1 VRTLRSWAY
10 DTVGGLPATFWYL
23 WLGTLINRL
32 GAVVVLYLE
41 IHMVSGYGFSA
52 TFAGLVLGVF
62 GGGMALGS
70 LLGGVLADRWGR
82 RPTLLLANILGA
94 TTALVL
100 GLADTP
106 WLVALMA
113 AVYGLWN
120 GLGRPAYSATLVDV
134 LGPSKRMRG
143 MNLNYWAINLGF
155 SGAAIFAGLLA
166 YAPRMTVF
174 VLNAAVLSLT
184 TLIIAVKVPQRPPW
198 PPHAVARTV
207 PETTP
212 GPSLKD
218 VASVQPAGGIGIVLC
233 DRVFMTFVVLNLGLW
248 IIIESCKLIPIAM
261 VQHGIDPASYG
272 TVIAVNGI
280 MIVTGQL
287 FVPKLIGR
295 RRRTHVLIASALLV
309 GAGMGAVAVAGS
321 VGALAL
327 TVAVW
332 TLGEMINAPVNGAML
347 ADLSRPSLRGRYQGV
362 ASMGFTLAN
371 FVAPI
376 VGGAVLDHT
385 PPATLWLGLAALG
398 LTVAVGQL
406 VTGPRRDKRAAQ
418 LTTPEVRREA
428 LVG

>member
-1 VRTLRSWAY
+1 MRTLRSWAS
-10 DTVGGLPATFWYL
+10 DTAGGLPATFWYL

-52 TFAGLVLGVF
+52 TFAGLVLGLF

-70 LLGGVLADRWGR
+70 LLGGVLADRCGR
-82 RPTLLLANILGA
+82 KPTLLAANTLGA
-94 TTALVL
+94 LTAIVL
-100 GLADTP
+100 GLAGNP
-106 WLVALMA
+106 WFVAAMA

-120 GLGRPAYSATLVDV
+120 GLGRPAYAATLVDV

-155 SGAAIFAGLLA
+155 SGAAFLAGVTA
-166 YAPRMTVF
+166 HSPRMVVF
-174 VLNAAVLSLT
+174 VLNAAVLTVT
-184 TLIIAVKVPQRPPW
+184 TVLIAVK
-198 PPHAVARTV
+198 V

-212 GPSLKD
+212 GPSALAAALRPRPLD
-218 VASVQPAGGIGIVLC
+218 EGGIGLVLR
-233 DRVFMTFVVLNLGLW
+233 DKVFMTFVSLNLGLW

-261 VQHGIDPASYG
+261 VHEGIDPANYG

-287 FVPKLIGR
+287 FVPRLIGHR
-295 RRRTHVLIASALLV
+295 SRTRILAAAAILV

-321 VGALAL
+321 VVTLAL

-332 TLGEMINAPVNGAML
+332 TLGEMINAPVNGALL
-347 ADLSRPSLRGRYQGV
+347 ADLSRPSMRGRYQGV
-362 ASMGFTLAN
+362 AAMSFTLAN
-371 FVAPI
+371 FVSPVI
-376 VGGAVLDHT
+376 GGVVLDNTSH
-385 PPATLWLGLAALG
+385 ATLWLGLAALG
-398 LTVAVGQL
+398 LVVALGQL
-406 VTGPRRDKRAAQ
+406 VTGPRRDRRVATLRQ
-418 LTTPEVRREA
+418 REVRHEA